1 MEGNKYVKAQDHFD
15 GSRVTKAPVLNGG
28 QDIEQLGITY
38 RAVSDLFKEIKR
50 VKETDGKH
58 INVFCSF
65 LQIYNERVY
74 DLLNETSLKTNNG
87 KNA

>member
-1 MEGNKYVKAQDHFD
+1 M
-15 GSRVTKAPVLNGG
+15 NGG

-50 VKETDGKH
+50 VKEEDGKH

-74 DLLNETSLKTNNG
+74 DLLNETSLKNTNV
-87 KNA
+87 KNAQGIP